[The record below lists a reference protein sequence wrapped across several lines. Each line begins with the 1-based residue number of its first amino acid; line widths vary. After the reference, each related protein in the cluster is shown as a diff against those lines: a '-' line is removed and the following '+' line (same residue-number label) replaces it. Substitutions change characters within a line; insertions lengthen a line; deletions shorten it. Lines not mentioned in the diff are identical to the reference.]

1 MDMNLNSKK
10 ILIVD
15 DTPANILLLK
25 EVLSHYRISTASN
38 GEEALEAA
46 ESFDPPDLILLD
58 IMMPKM
64 DGYEVC
70 RKLKSSENT
79 REIPIIFLTARNDDK
94 SEAKGLELGAVDYIT
109 KPFGVSIVKSRVKI
123 HLELKQTQEILK
135 NQNEIFELKI
145 KDLEKK
151 ISAHDFKGATES
163 LTNLTQKLKALN

>member
-1 MDMNLNSKK
+1 MDTNITTKK

-25 EVLSHYRISTASN
+25 DTLSQYRISTALS
-38 GEEALEAA
+38 GEEALEAT

-58 IMMPKM
+58 IVMPKM

-70 RKLKSSENT
+70 QKLKSSENT
-79 REIPIIFLTARNDDK
+79 REIPIIFLTSKSDAR

-109 KPFGVSIVKSRVKI
+109 KPFSVSIVKSRVKI
-123 HLELKQTQEILK
+123 HLELKHAQETLK
-135 NQNEIFELKI
+135 NQNAIFELKI

-151 ISAHDFKGATES
+151 LSAHDFEGASES
-163 LTNLTQKLKALN
+163 LTSLTKNLKAAN